1 MIEVKNLAE
10 IEAKFNKIGERAHLV
25 AQADLLGRSP
35 YQRINEVV
43 MDLVFWKT
51 LGEQNNWGTWDKN
64 YDDLEHD
71 FVLKYY
77 MPNEEKTPVYHCSVC
92 NLRKEGE
99 ALSYDTMGFNTF
111 EPVNDKAKDA
121 ILKHHKGF
129 KKDTWQ
135 DHMFMFLN
143 FYVNNGDFVKAIEW
157 LELQVNLE

>member
-1 MIEVKNLAE
+1 MIEVVNQADVDTKL
-10 IEAKFNKIGERAHLV
+10 NKIIKYAENNGFDNPSVIYER
-25 AQADLLGRSP
+25 
-35 YQRINEVV
+35 II
-43 MDLVFWKT
+43 MDLNFWKT

-121 ILKHHKGF
+121 ICKHHKGF

-143 FYVNNGDFVKAIEW
+143 FYVNEGNFNKAVEW
-157 LELQVNLE
+157 LTTQVTLNG

>member
-1 MIEVKNLAE
+1 MIEVVNQ
-10 IEAKFNKIGERAHLV
+10 IDVDNKFNKIIEYAKQNGWNAPV
-25 AQADLLGRSP
+25 GDNTYSG
-35 YQRINEVV
+35 VV
-43 MDLVFWKT
+43 MSLDFWKT
-51 LGEQNNWGTWDKN
+51 LGEKNKWGKWDKN

-71 FVLKYY
+71 FVLRYY

-129 KKDTWQ
+129 KKDKWQ

-143 FYVNNGDFVKAIEW
+143 FYVNNGDFAKAVDW
-157 LELQVNLE
+157 LELQIDFN

>member
-10 IEAKFNKIGERAHLV
+10 IEAKFNKIASVGGVAETDLV
-25 AQADLLGRSP
+25 GRLP
-35 YQRINEVV
+35 FQRIDEVV
-43 MDLVFWKT
+43 MDLNFWKT
-51 LGEQNNWGTWDKN
+51 LGEKNRWGTWDKN

-77 MPNEEKTPVYHCSVC
+77 MPDENKTPVYHCSVC

-99 ALSYDTMGFNTF
+99 ALSYDTVGFNTF
-111 EPVNDKAKDA
+111 EPVNEKAKDV

-135 DHMFMFLN
+135 DHLFMFLN
-143 FYVNNGDFVKAIEW
+143 FYVNNGDFAKAVEW
-157 LELQVNLE
+157 LELQVNLD